1 MVEIMR
7 RVDRKVA
14 PRINA
19 GVEPRCKWSFGDCPF
34 LTNVVVDNY
43 TYVAVTT
50 GIERGLTEA
59 ALGEHDVSRGVTCR
73 AC

>member
-1 MVEIMR
+1 M
-7 RVDRKVA
+7 
-14 PRINA
+14 
-19 GVEPRCKWSFGDCPF
+19 
-34 LTNVVVDNY
+34 TNVVVDNY